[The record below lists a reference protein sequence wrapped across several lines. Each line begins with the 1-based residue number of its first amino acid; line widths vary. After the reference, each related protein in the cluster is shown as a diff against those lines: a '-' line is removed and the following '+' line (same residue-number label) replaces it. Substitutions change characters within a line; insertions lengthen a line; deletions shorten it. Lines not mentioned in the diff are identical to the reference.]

1 MTIKDEADRL
11 RELAAAVP
19 CEQVSD
25 LQSPLNEI
33 RSAVHY
39 ILPDPEILGFLESVD
54 AAIASAAVQLVHVR
68 TKIEQVA
75 ASHEGL
81 RDPPND
87 VEPRPRG
94 DPAGA
99 EPEKKKPP
107 PPPYVKQRWEE
118 GNQFNKDNRHR
129 YPTNEVILDNKKVLD
144 SY

>member
-54 AAIASAAVQLVHVR
+54 AAIASVQDNVR
-68 TKIEQVA
+68 VKSA
-75 ASHEGL
+75 RL
-81 RDPPND
+81 
-87 VEPRPRG
+87 
-94 DPAGA
+94 
-99 EPEKKKPP
+99 PEIDAWL
-107 PPPYVKQRWEE
+107 QR
-118 GNQFNKDNRHR
+118 
-129 YPTNEVILDNKKVLD
+129 
-144 SY
+144 